1 MKALVVVTGR
11 GLGGDAVVA
20 YNLIDALEKKGVHCE
35 IALDESASG
44 ILFKKKGYTWHK
56 ITVPRAGGHTA
67 TKWSSFKAAC
77 KMLPASFKIRS
88 LIKKLDVDFVVG
100 VIGGGSVVASVGAKL
115 TNKPCATLCCTP
127 LDMSVCPRLNPTII
141 LPEYYLFREE
151 NLPDNLS
158 KTYYPIED
166 NITSGNAEIALEKL
180 KEYPLFDENKKTI
193 LFSSGSSLFKGMI
206 EAANNFTEV
215 IDDYN
220 VVLIG
225 YPMED
230 EYLEL
235 INEDKIIYLGFL
247 DWLNHLYDF
256 IDLAVLTDDGV
267 MIEEVLACEV
277 PIVTI
282 TKIKWGRY
290 HNMEGLFK
298 GAILETDMED
308 ANETILYAFDSYDS
322 LHENVLIFS
331 DIINNA
337 KSDLADQ
344 IIDICGNKS

>member
-11 GLGGDAVVA
+11 GLGGDEVVA
-20 YNLIDALEKKGVHCE
+20 YNLIDALEKKGIHCE

-44 ILFKKKGYTWHK
+44 MLFKKKGYTWHK

-127 LDMSVCPRLNPTII
+127 LDMGVCPRLNHTII
-141 LPEYYLFREE
+141 LPEYYLFRQE

-166 NITSGNAEIALEKL
+166 NITSGNAEVALEKL

-193 LFSSGSSLFKGMI
+193 LFSSGSSLFKGII

-230 EYLEL
+230 EYLDL

-308 ANETILYAFDSYDS
+308 ANETILYAFDIYDS